1 MSTTVA
7 ERSDRPTVATGRAV
21 DLPAWPVLVMLWGF
35 PVMWLLGVTVIP
47 MAVSMTLVMVSFLV
61 RHRAAV
67 VVPGVGAFGA
77 FVLWTVPT
85 ALMLDSAT
93 RAMGFVFR
101 GIILV
106 FVLTAFV
113 YTISAARTLTRR
125 AVVSGL
131 TVVWGF
137 TIVGG
142 VLGMLFPGV
151 RLTTPVGMLLP
162 GAIADNSYVRDLFF
176 PPLAEVQHPW
186 GSPTEFVRP
195 SAPFPYANSWGVAVL
210 LLTPVAVACFMM
222 ARSWFVR
229 CLLLV
234 AAVVLVAPAA
244 ATSNRGMFAAL
255 GLSAAYVVVRLALRN
270 RATPVIT
277 LSVLG
282 VAALLVLWS
291 RGLFDQISQ
300 RQEYGQSN
308 EARFTLYRE
317 TVERTL
323 QSPLL
328 GFGAPRPSTGQEL
341 SVGTQ
346 GYVWTLMFSYGFVG
360 LGLFLLF
367 LWGITWRTRGA
378 ADDVDVVLHS
388 VLVVAS
394 LVILVYGLDIMQM
407 LSLALVAA
415 VLVRRRYG
423 LEPAPP
429 PALHGGPGHVRPGHD
444 GPVHDGPGRD
454 GPAHDD

>member
-1 MSTTVA
+1 MTASVA
-7 ERSDRPTVATGRAV
+7 VRPGRADVATGRSV
-21 DLPAWPVLVMLWGF
+21 DLPAWPVLTMLWGF
-35 PVMWLLGVTVIP
+35 PAMWLLGITVIP
-47 MAVSMTLVMVSFLV
+47 MAVSMTIVMVAFLL

-67 VVPGVGAFGA
+67 VAPGVGAFAA

-85 ALMLDSAT
+85 ALMLDSVT
-93 RAMGFVFR
+93 RAMGFAFR
-101 GIILV
+101 AIILV
-106 FVLTAFV
+106 FVLVAFV

-125 AVVSGL
+125 AIVSGL

-142 VLGMLFPGV
+142 LLGMLFPGV

-162 GAIADNSYVRDLFF
+162 GAIANNSYVRDLFF

-186 GSPTEFVRP
+186 GSPTAFVRP

-210 LLTPVAVACFMM
+210 ILTPVAVACFLM
-222 ARSWFVR
+222 ARTWFLR

-234 AAVVLVAPAA
+234 GAVAMVAPAA

-255 GLSAAYVVVRLALRN
+255 GLAAAYVVVRLALRN

-291 RGLFDQISQ
+291 QGLFDQIAQ

-308 EARFTLYRE
+308 DARFTLYRE
-317 TVERTL
+317 TIERTL

-367 LWGITWRTRGA
+367 LWGTTWRTRKA
-378 ADDVDVVLHS
+378 VDDVDVVLHS

-394 LVILVYGLDIMQM
+394 LAILVYGLDIMQM

-423 LEPAPP
+423 LEPPR
-429 PALHGGPGHVRPGHD
+429 PA
-444 GPVHDGPGRD
+444 PVHVD
-454 GPAHDD
+454 